1 MNFKRKHPKSA
12 RSGCLLC
19 KPWKRQGTCLHER
32 RKFTDHRREVVA
44 KEKLGQ
50 FRCDRGA

>member
-1 MNFKRKHPKSA
+1 MNFKRKRPKSS

-32 RKFTDHRREVVA
+32 RRFTDRRREMA
-44 KEKLGQ
+44 ADEKLRQ
-50 FRCDRGA
+50 FRCDRE